1 MGNWDRMKFYIS
13 DYLENSLD
21 PTMQIEFEKAL
32 ESSPELRSQLE
43 RVSALKSRLKNLS
56 QYQCSGDFSM
66 KLRERIHSFPQPVLS
81 RPGFLRYSFAVSVVI
96 ILAISIVFIYNSS
109 DVQESVPVV
118 KGEAE
123 FQMDQSNPASNPVSD
138 NKVNSFISDDE
149 MDIKTKSSQKTL
161 ADSTRSYL
169 PESESRE
176 NSHVK
181 IVDQK
186 E

>member
-21 PTMQIEFEKAL
+21 PTMQKEFEKAL
-32 ESSPELRSQLE
+32 ESSPELRSQLQK
-43 RVSALKSRLKNLS
+43 VSALKFRLNNLS
-56 QYQCSGDFSM
+56 QYQCSSDFSL
-66 KLRERIHSFPQPVLS
+66 KLRERIHRSPQSVLS
-81 RPGFLRYSFAVSVVI
+81 RPSILRYSFAASLVI

-118 KGEAE
+118 KSGTE
-123 FQMDQSNPASNPVSD
+123 FQTDQSNPASNPVSG
-138 NKVNSFISDDE
+138 NKVNSFISDEE

-169 PESESRE
+169 PGSESRE
-176 NSHVK
+176 NSRVK